1 MEMTSCPVC
10 GKVHMTGKDAICK
23 ACRQLTEIVYE
34 KARNFL
40 RDNPKFETNAKG
52 LADAIGEDPR
62 IIQILMME
70 GRFTGDPADEHRLES
85 EDEKRRKQLLDELQK
100 NLAAPTEDRQQKA
113 TTYGNARHG
122 RGPGEA

>member
-10 GKVHMTGKDAICK
+10 GKVHMTGGDAICK
-23 ACRQLTEIVYE
+23 ACRALTEIVYE
-34 KARNFL
+34 KARNYL

-70 GRFTGDPADEHRLES
+70 GRFTGDPNDEHMLES
-85 EDEKRRKQLLDELQK
+85 EDAKKRKQLLDDLEK
-100 NLAAPTEDRQQKA
+100 SLASSSERQQKV
-113 TTYGNARHG
+113 TTYGNDRHG
-122 RGPGEA
+122 REL